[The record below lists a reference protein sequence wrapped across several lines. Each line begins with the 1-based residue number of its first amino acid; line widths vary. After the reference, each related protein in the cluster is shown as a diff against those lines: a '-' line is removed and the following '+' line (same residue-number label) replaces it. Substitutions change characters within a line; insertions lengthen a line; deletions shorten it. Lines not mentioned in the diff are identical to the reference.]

1 MKRIKKCVSCGEYT
15 LLLEHCGG
23 KSISVHPPKY
33 NPNDR
38 YAKYR
43 RDEMGISSGTTRLKG
58 CPL

>member
-1 MKRIKKCVSCGEYT
+1 MKHIRRCVSCGEYT
-15 LLLEHCGG
+15 LLLEHCGE

-43 RDEMGISSGTTRLKG
+43 RDEMGISSGTTL
-58 CPL
+58 